1 MPWARSGQGTA
12 WDGLSRF
19 DLSRYNPWYFERHRQ
34 FAHEAAEKG
43 FLVLYNLYNTHDVL
57 EIGPHWIDYP
67 WRPANNVNDTG
78 LPEPPPF
85 KPHGRNDVGNE
96 FYSTSYAPLRELH
109 RAYMLHTFDELA
121 DQPNIIFEMAYQ
133 YAGPL
138 EFEQFFQ
145 DVAREWEAR
154 HGKHIRIAL
163 TTGKQTTDAI
173 LADPIRSKQIAI
185 VDMRYWEYRPDGSL
199 FAPRAGENHAF
210 RELITKEF
218 FGYTDTPPATTPEQM
233 YRETREYRDKYPNI
247 ALMPMENG
255 AGPIPLLMGGA
266 ASQSALVGGRPPV
279 PPPTASRPGPD
290 PNSAAQRTST
300 TPRGQSDQQRQD
312 RTIESFVR
320 TYLSADLMNMS
331 PKDGWTAAPDR
342 TWTLAG
348 EVKDPVL
355 IYSLSGENIT
365 LAQAL
370 PGKQYEALWFD
381 PRTGSVQQIQNV
393 SISQNTVF
401 TKPDTQPWLLL
412 FKPK

>member
-1 MPWARSGQGTA
+1 
-12 WDGLSRF
+12 
-19 DLSRYNPWYFERHRQ
+19 
-34 FAHEAAEKG
+34 
-43 FLVLYNLYNTHDVL
+43 
-57 EIGPHWIDYP
+57 
-67 WRPANNVNDTG
+67 
-78 LPEPPPF
+78 
-85 KPHGRNDVGNE
+85 
-96 FYSTSYAPLRELH
+96 
-109 RAYMLHTFDELA
+109 
-121 DQPNIIFEMAYQ
+121 MAYQ

-138 EFEQFFQ
+138 QFEQFFQ
-145 DVAREWEAR
+145 DVAHEWEAR

-218 FGYTDTPPATTPEQM
+218 PGYTDTPPATTPEQM

-266 ASQSALVGGRPPV
+266 ASQSALVGGHPPV
-279 PPPTASRPGPD
+279 PTPTSSRQGSDSNSAPQRTASA
-290 PNSAAQRTST
+290 S
-300 TPRGQSDQQRQD
+300 RGQSDQQKQD
-312 RTIESFVR
+312 RTIESFVK
-320 TYLSADLMNMS
+320 TYLSTDLMNMS

-348 EVKDPVL
+348 EAKDPVL

-365 LAQAL
+365 LAQPL

-381 PRTGSVQQIQNV
+381 PRTGSVQQLQN
-393 SISQNTVF
+393 ISTAQNTVF
-401 TKPDTQPWLLL
+401 TKPDAQSWLLL
-412 FKPK
+412 FKPN